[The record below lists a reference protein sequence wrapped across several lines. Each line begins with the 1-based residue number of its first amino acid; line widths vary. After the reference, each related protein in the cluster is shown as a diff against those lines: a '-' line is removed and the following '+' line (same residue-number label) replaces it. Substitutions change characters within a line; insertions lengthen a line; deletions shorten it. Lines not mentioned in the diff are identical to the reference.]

1 MRRRSRFAAGD
12 FRFRTRKPA
21 VSAIGDKVPRR
32 TLDSLV
38 TQVASELMAVDATT
52 MVAASE
58 RVLSWLVEHFD
69 VDFSFL
75 RHTDHER
82 RASVLI
88 AEWPHRTGGNDT
100 DPLRVAYFD
109 ETNSVFAMMEHSTE
123 PMIIRPRPEFDDYQK
138 LIAQSTG
145 IQSVSAAA
153 VPLVSRGEPTGV
165 LGFVKEGDREWSTRE
180 LNVLKAIAALLAQLQ
195 ARVVAEERLRYIA
208 MHDDLTGLANRRAL
222 LEHMEERLRP
232 GNPGPVAAFFL
243 DLDRLKALNDFLG
256 HTAGDNFIRTLAT
269 RLRENLDR
277 GDMIARLGGDEFVI
291 VPSKPMDAGAA
302 DLEATRIQ
310 RLIGRRVTVGGE
322 TVSRGAS
329 VGVAVGIPGET
340 TVADV
345 LRRADHALLSAKS
358 SGGNGVA
365 VFTDAMRA
373 QFELQD
379 DVELNLRGAV
389 SDGSLLLHY
398 QPEVDLRTGRLV
410 ALEALVRWQH
420 PTRGLLPPGA
430 FVGVAEATNLAGELG
445 RWVIRSACEQFAS
458 WRRRGLASNVVIR
471 INVSPVQLV
480 SLDFVETMEGI
491 LRRFGIDGSSVCLE
505 ITEHVVV
512 QDLARTQ
519 VTLRGLKRMGVQIAI
534 DDFGTGYSSLSHLKA
549 LPVDAVKIDRGFVQR
564 LGASA
569 DDLAIVKSIV
579 GLAGSFGLGV
589 VGEGVETTV
598 AARTLVA
605 LGCYRAQGFLIAR
618 PMPADEVETHLA
630 SGRIA
635 LDLDLPGTGRA
646 AAP

>member
-1 MRRRSRFAAGD
+1 MG
-12 FRFRTRKPA
+12 
-21 VSAIGDKVPRR
+21 
-32 TLDSLV
+32 
-38 TQVASELMAVDATT
+38 VDATT

-58 RVLSWLVEHFD
+58 RVLARLVEHFD
-69 VDFSFL
+69 VDFSYL
-75 RHTDHER
+75 RHTDREQ
-82 RASVLI
+82 RATVLI
-88 AEWPHRTGGNDT
+88 AEWPHRGDIPDP
-100 DPLRVAYFD
+100 DPLKIVHFEHAD
-109 ETNSVFAMMEHSTE
+109 SVFRELEHATE
-123 PMIIRPRPEFDDYQK
+123 PIIVRPTQQSADYQET
-138 LIAQSTG
+138 IRRSSG
-145 IQSVSAAA
+145 IPQVAMAA
-153 VPLVSRGEPTGV
+153 VPLLSRGESTGV
-165 LGFVKEGDREWSTRE
+165 LGFIKQGDRDWSTRE
-180 LNVLKAIAALLAQLQ
+180 LNVLKAIAALFAQLQ

-208 MHDDLTGLANRRAL
+208 LHDDLTGLANRRAL
-222 LEHMEERLRP
+222 LEHMEERLRQ
-232 GNPGPVAAFFL
+232 GSPGPVAAFFL

-256 HTAGDNFIRTLAT
+256 HTAGDNFIRTLSS
-269 RLRENLDR
+269 RLRENLDPN
-277 GDMIARLGGDEFVI
+277 DMIARLGGDEFVI
-291 VPSKPMDAGAA
+291 VPAKPMDAVAA
-302 DLEATRIQ
+302 ELEATRIQ
-310 RLIGRRVTVGGE
+310 QLIGRRVTVGGE
-322 TVSRGAS
+322 SVSRGAS

-358 SGGNGVA
+358 GGGNGVA

-398 QPEVDLRTGRLV
+398 QPEVDLRTGRVV
-410 ALEALVRWQH
+410 ALEALVRWLH

-430 FVGVAEATNLAGELG
+430 FVTVAEATNLAGELG
-445 RWVIRSACEQFAS
+445 RWVIRSACAQFAE
-458 WRRRGLASNVVIR
+458 WRRRGLAANVVMR

-480 SLDFVETMEGI
+480 SLDFVERIEDI
-491 LRRFGIDGSSVCLE
+491 LRLFGIDGSSVCLE

-564 LGASA
+564 LGAST
-569 DDLAIVKSIV
+569 DDLAIVKSII

-589 VGEGVETTV
+589 VGEGVETPV
-598 AARTLVA
+598 AARTLVG

-618 PMPADEVETHLA
+618 PMPADEVEAHLA
-630 SGRIA
+630 VGRIP
-635 LDLDLPGTGRA
+635 LDLDLPRAGRGSTRA
-646 AAP
+646 

>member
-1 MRRRSRFAAGD
+1 MG
-12 FRFRTRKPA
+12 
-21 VSAIGDKVPRR
+21 
-32 TLDSLV
+32 
-38 TQVASELMAVDATT
+38 VDATT

-58 RVLSWLVEHFD
+58 RVLARLVEHFD
-69 VDFSFL
+69 VDFSYL
-75 RHTDHER
+75 RHTD
-82 RASVLI
+82 RAQRATVLI
-88 AEWPHRTGGNDT
+88 AEWPHRGDIPDP
-100 DPLRVAYFD
+100 DPLKIVHFEHAD
-109 ETNSVFAMMEHSTE
+109 SVFRELEHATE
-123 PMIIRPRPEFDDYQK
+123 PIIVRPSQQSADYQET
-138 LIAQSTG
+138 IRRSSG
-145 IQSVSAAA
+145 IPEVAMAA
-153 VPLVSRGEPTGV
+153 VPLLSRGESTGV
-165 LGFVKEGDREWSTRE
+165 LGFIKQGDRDWSTRE
-180 LNVLKAIAALLAQLQ
+180 LNVLKAIAALFAQLQ

-208 MHDDLTGLANRRAL
+208 LHDDLTGLANRRAL
-222 LEHMEERLRP
+222 LEHMEERL
-232 GNPGPVAAFFL
+232 GQGSPGPVAAFFL

-256 HTAGDNFIRTLAT
+256 HTAGDNFIRTLSS
-269 RLRENLDR
+269 RLRENLDPN
-277 GDMIARLGGDEFVI
+277 DMIARLGGDEFVI
-291 VPSKPMDAGAA
+291 VPAKPMDAVAA
-302 DLEATRIQ
+302 ELEATRIQ
-310 RLIGRRVTVGGE
+310 QLIGRRVTVGGE
-322 TVSRGAS
+322 SVSRGAS

-358 SGGNGVA
+358 GGGNGVA

-398 QPEVDLRTGRLV
+398 QPEVDLRTGRVV
-410 ALEALVRWQH
+410 ALEALVRWLH

-430 FVGVAEATNLAGELG
+430 FVTVAEATNLAGELG
-445 RWVIRSACEQFAS
+445 RWVIRSACAQFAE
-458 WRRRGLASNVVIR
+458 WRRRGLAANVVMR

-480 SLDFVETMEGI
+480 SLDFVERIEDM
-491 LRRFGIDGSSVCLE
+491 LRLFGIDGSSVCLE

-564 LGASA
+564 LGAST
-569 DDLAIVKSIV
+569 DDLAIVKSII

-589 VGEGVETTV
+589 VGEGVETPV
-598 AARTLVA
+598 AARTLVG

-618 PMPADEVETHLA
+618 PMPADEVEAHLA
-630 SGRIA
+630 LGRIA
-635 LDLDLPGTGRA
+635 LDLDLPRAGRGTTRA
-646 AAP
+646 

>member
-1 MRRRSRFAAGD
+1 MG
-12 FRFRTRKPA
+12 
-21 VSAIGDKVPRR
+21 
-32 TLDSLV
+32 
-38 TQVASELMAVDATT
+38 VDATT

-58 RVLSWLVEHFD
+58 RVLARLVEHFD
-69 VDFSFL
+69 VDFSYL
-75 RHTDHER
+75 RHTDREQ
-82 RASVLI
+82 RATVLI
-88 AEWPHRTGGNDT
+88 AEWPHRGDIPDP
-100 DPLRVAYFD
+100 DPLKIVHFEHAD
-109 ETNSVFAMMEHSTE
+109 SVFRELEHATE
-123 PMIIRPRPEFDDYQK
+123 PIIVRPSQQSADYQET
-138 LIAQSTG
+138 IRRSSG
-145 IQSVSAAA
+145 IPQVAMAA
-153 VPLVSRGEPTGV
+153 VPLLSRGESTGV
-165 LGFVKEGDREWSTRE
+165 LGFIKQGDRDWSTRE
-180 LNVLKAIAALLAQLQ
+180 LNVLKAIAALFAQLQ

-208 MHDDLTGLANRRAL
+208 LHDDLTGLANRRAL
-222 LEHMEERLRP
+222 LEHMEERLRQ
-232 GNPGPVAAFFL
+232 GSPGPVAAFFL

-256 HTAGDNFIRTLAT
+256 HTAGDNFIRTLSS
-269 RLRENLDR
+269 RLRENLDPN
-277 GDMIARLGGDEFVI
+277 DMIARLGGDEFVI
-291 VPSKPMDAGAA
+291 VPAKPMDAVAA
-302 DLEATRIQ
+302 ELEATRIQ
-310 RLIGRRVTVGGE
+310 QLIGRRVTVGGE
-322 TVSRGAS
+322 SVSRGAS

-358 SGGNGVA
+358 GGGNGVA

-398 QPEVDLRTGRLV
+398 QPEVDLRTGRVV
-410 ALEALVRWQH
+410 ALEALVRWLH

-430 FVGVAEATNLAGELG
+430 FVTVAEATNLAGELG
-445 RWVIRSACEQFAS
+445 RWVIRSACAQFAE
-458 WRRRGLASNVVIR
+458 WRRRGLAANVVMR

-480 SLDFVETMEGI
+480 SLDFVERIEDI
-491 LRRFGIDGSSVCLE
+491 LRLFGIDGSSVCLE

-564 LGASA
+564 LGAST
-569 DDLAIVKSIV
+569 DDLAIVKSII

-589 VGEGVETTV
+589 VGEGVETPV
-598 AARTLVA
+598 AARTLVG

-618 PMPADEVETHLA
+618 PMPADEVEAHLA
-630 SGRIA
+630 VGRIP
-635 LDLDLPGTGRA
+635 LDLDLPRAGRGITRA
-646 AAP
+646 

>member
-1 MRRRSRFAAGD
+1 
-12 FRFRTRKPA
+12 
-21 VSAIGDKVPRR
+21 
-32 TLDSLV
+32 
-38 TQVASELMAVDATT
+38 MAVDATN
-52 MVAASE
+52 MAAASE

-75 RHTDHER
+75 RYTDQER
-82 RASVLI
+82 GASILI
-88 AEWPHRTGGNDT
+88 AEWPRRPESDGD
-100 DPLRVAYFD
+100 DPLRIAYYD
-109 ETNSVFAMMEHSTE
+109 ESPSLFVKLEHVTE
-123 PMIIRPRPEFDDYQK
+123 PMIIRPTPEFDDYQS
-138 LIAQSTG
+138 LIQRSTG
-145 IQSVSAAA
+145 IDAVSAAA
-153 VPLVSRGEPTGV
+153 VPLVSRDEATGV
-165 LGFVKEGDREWSTRE
+165 LGFIKEGDREWSNRE
-180 LNVLKAIAALLAQLQ
+180 INVLKAIAALFAQLQ
-195 ARVVAEERLRYIA
+195 ARVAAEERLRYIA

-222 LEHMEERLRP
+222 LEHMEDRLRP
-232 GNPGPVAAFFL
+232 GNLGPVAAFFL

-256 HTAGDNFIRTLAT
+256 HTAGDNFIRTLST
-269 RLRENLDR
+269 RLRDNLDP

-291 VPSKPMDAGAA
+291 VPAKPMDAVAA
-302 DLEATRIQ
+302 EGEAARI
-310 RLIGRRVTVGGE
+310 RHLIGQRVTVGGE
-322 TVSRGAS
+322 SVSRGAS

-365 VFTDAMRA
+365 VFTDTMRA

-389 SDGSLLLHY
+389 ADGSLLLHF
-398 QPEVDLRTGRLV
+398 QPEVDLRTGRVV

-445 RWVIRSACEQFAS
+445 RWVIRSACEQFAK

-480 SLDFVETMEGI
+480 SLDFVETMEDI

-618 PMPADEVETHLA
+618 PMPADEVEAHLA
-630 SGRIA
+630 AGRIA
-635 LDLDLPGTGRA
+635 LDLDLPGSGR
-646 AAP
+646 PVGP

>member
-1 MRRRSRFAAGD
+1 MS
-12 FRFRTRKPA
+12 
-21 VSAIGDKVPRR
+21 
-32 TLDSLV
+32 
-38 TQVASELMAVDATT
+38 VDAHT
-52 MVAASE
+52 MVASSE
-58 RVLSWLVEHFD
+58 RVLSWLVSHFD
-69 VDFSFL
+69 VDFSYL
-75 RHTDHER
+75 RHTDRENR
-82 RASVLI
+82 LSILI
-88 AEWPHRTGGNDT
+88 AEWPPRAVIPDP
-100 DPLRVAYFD
+100 DPLRVARFD
-109 ETNSVFAMMEHSTE
+109 ESDAVFASLEFATE
-123 PMIIRPRPEFDDYQK
+123 PFLVRPTPEFEDYQRVIRVSSG
-138 LIAQSTG
+138 LSEV
-145 IQSVSAAA
+145 SVAS

-180 LNVLKAIAALLAQLQ
+180 LNVLKAIAALFAQLQ

-222 LEHMEERLRP
+222 LEHMEERLLP
-232 GNPGPVAAFFL
+232 GGPGPVAAFFL

-256 HTAGDNFIRTLAT
+256 HTAGDNFIRKLAT
-269 RLRENLDR
+269 RLREHLDPA
-277 GDMIARLGGDEFVI
+277 DMIARLGGDEFVI
-291 VPSKPMDAGAA
+291 VPAKPMDASAA
-302 DLEATRIQ
+302 DVEAARIQ
-310 RLIGRRVTVGGE
+310 QLIARRVTVGGE

-329 VGVAVGIPGET
+329 VGVALGIPGET

-398 QPEVDLRTGRLV
+398 QPEVDLRTGRVV

-445 RWVIRSACEQFAS
+445 RWVIRSACEQFAK

-618 PMPADEVETHLA
+618 PMPAHEVEEHLA
-630 SGRIA
+630 AGRIA
-635 LDLDLPGTGRA
+635 LDLDLPGTGGRP

>member
-1 MRRRSRFAAGD
+1 M
-12 FRFRTRKPA
+12 
-21 VSAIGDKVPRR
+21 PRR

-38 TQVASELMAVDATT
+38 TQVASELMGVDATT
-52 MVAASE
+52 MAEATE
-58 RVLSWLVEHFD
+58 RVLAQLVEYFD
-69 VDFSFL
+69 VDFSYV
-75 RHTDHER
+75 RHTDRER

-88 AEWPHRTGGNDT
+88 AEWPHRPQVPDP
-100 DPLRVAYFD
+100 DPLEIVYFEGAD
-109 ETNSVFAMMEHSTE
+109 PVFRAFEHATE
-123 PMIIRPRPEFDDYQK
+123 PMIARPTPEFADYQETMRR
-138 LIAQSTG
+138 ASG
-145 IQSVSAAA
+145 IPVVTTAA
-153 VPLVSRGEPTGV
+153 VPLLSRGESTGV
-165 LGFVKEGDREWSTRE
+165 LGFIKTGDREWSTRE
-180 LNVLKAIAALLAQLQ
+180 LNVLKAIAALFAQLQ

-208 MHDDLTGLANRRAL
+208 LHDDLTGLANRRAL

-232 GNPGPVAAFFL
+232 GSPGPVAAFFL

-256 HTAGDNFIRTLAT
+256 HTAGDNFIRTLSS
-269 RLRENLDR
+269 RLREHLDPD
-277 GDMIARLGGDEFVI
+277 DMIARLGGDEFVI
-291 VPSKPMDAGAA
+291 VPAKPMDAVAA
-302 DLEATRIQ
+302 EEEGTRIQ
-310 RLIGRRVTVGGE
+310 QLIGRRVTVGGE
-322 TVSRGAS
+322 SVSRAAS
-329 VGVAVGIPGET
+329 IGVAVGIPGET

-358 SGGNGVA
+358 GGGNGVA

-398 QPEVDLRTGRLV
+398 QPEVDLRTGRIV
-410 ALEALVRWQH
+410 ALEALVRWLH
-420 PTRGLLPPGA
+420 PTRGLLPPAA
-430 FVGVAEATNLAGELG
+430 FVTVAEATNLAGELG
-445 RWVIRSACEQFAS
+445 RWVIRSACAQFAE
-458 WRRRGLASNVVIR
+458 WRRRGLAANVVMR

-480 SLDFVETMEGI
+480 SLDFVERIEDI
-491 LRRFGIDGSSVCLE
+491 LRLFGIDGSSICLE

-564 LGASA
+564 LGAST
-569 DDLAIVKSIV
+569 DDLAIVKSII

-589 VGEGVETTV
+589 VGEGVETAV
-598 AARTLVA
+598 AARTLVG

-618 PMPADEVETHLA
+618 PMPADEVEAHLA
-630 SGRIA
+630 VGRIP
-635 LDLDLPGTGRA
+635 LDLDLPRASRGTAGI
-646 AAP
+646 

>member
-1 MRRRSRFAAGD
+1 MG
-12 FRFRTRKPA
+12 
-21 VSAIGDKVPRR
+21 
-32 TLDSLV
+32 
-38 TQVASELMAVDATT
+38 VDATT

-58 RVLSWLVEHFD
+58 RVLARLVDHFD
-69 VDFSFL
+69 VDFSYL
-75 RHTDHER
+75 RHTDREQ
-82 RASVLI
+82 RATVLI
-88 AEWPHRTGGNDT
+88 AEWPHRGDVPDP
-100 DPLRVAYFD
+100 DPLKIVHFEHAD
-109 ETNSVFAMMEHSTE
+109 SVFRELEYATE
-123 PMIIRPRPEFDDYQK
+123 PIIVRPSQQSADYQET
-138 LIAQSTG
+138 IRRSSG
-145 IQSVSAAA
+145 IPQVAMAA
-153 VPLVSRGEPTGV
+153 VPLLSRGESTGV
-165 LGFVKEGDREWSTRE
+165 LGFIKQGDRDWSTRE
-180 LNVLKAIAALLAQLQ
+180 LNVLKAIAALFAQLQ

-208 MHDDLTGLANRRAL
+208 LHDDLTGLANRRAL
-222 LEHMEERLRP
+222 LEHMEERLRQ
-232 GNPGPVAAFFL
+232 GSPGPVAAFFL

-256 HTAGDNFIRTLAT
+256 HTAGDNFIRTLSS
-269 RLRENLDR
+269 RLRENLDPN
-277 GDMIARLGGDEFVI
+277 DMIARLGGDEFVI
-291 VPSKPMDAGAA
+291 VPAKPMDAVAA
-302 DLEATRIQ
+302 ELEATRIQ
-310 RLIGRRVTVGGE
+310 QLIGRRVTVGGE
-322 TVSRGAS
+322 SVSRGAS

-358 SGGNGVA
+358 GGGNGVA

-398 QPEVDLRTGRLV
+398 QPEVDLRTGRVV
-410 ALEALVRWQH
+410 ALEALVRWLH

-430 FVGVAEATNLAGELG
+430 FVTVAEATNLAGELG
-445 RWVIRSACEQFAS
+445 RWVIRSACAQFAE
-458 WRRRGLASNVVIR
+458 WRRRGLAANVVMR

-480 SLDFVETMEGI
+480 SLDFVERIEDM
-491 LRRFGIDGSSVCLE
+491 LRLFGIDGSSVCLE

-564 LGASA
+564 LGAST
-569 DDLAIVKSIV
+569 DDLAIVKSII

-589 VGEGVETTV
+589 VGEGVETPV
-598 AARTLVA
+598 AARTLVG

-618 PMPADEVETHLA
+618 PMPADEVEAHLA
-630 SGRIA
+630 VGRIP
-635 LDLDLPGTGRA
+635 LDLDLPRAGRGTTRA
-646 AAP
+646 

>member
-1 MRRRSRFAAGD
+1 MG
-12 FRFRTRKPA
+12 
-21 VSAIGDKVPRR
+21 
-32 TLDSLV
+32 
-38 TQVASELMAVDATT
+38 VDATT

-58 RVLSWLVEHFD
+58 RVLARLVEHFD
-69 VDFSFL
+69 VDFSYL
-75 RHTDHER
+75 RHTDREQ
-82 RASVLI
+82 RATVLI
-88 AEWPHRTGGNDT
+88 AEWPHRGDIPDP
-100 DPLRVAYFD
+100 DPLKIVHFEHAD
-109 ETNSVFAMMEHSTE
+109 SVFRELEHATE
-123 PMIIRPRPEFDDYQK
+123 PIIVRPSQQSADYQET
-138 LIAQSTG
+138 IRRSSG
-145 IQSVSAAA
+145 IPQVAMAA
-153 VPLVSRGEPTGV
+153 VPLLSRGESTGV
-165 LGFVKEGDREWSTRE
+165 LGFIKQGDRDWSTRE
-180 LNVLKAIAALLAQLQ
+180 LNVLKAIAALFAQLQ

-208 MHDDLTGLANRRAL
+208 LHDDLTGLANRRAL
-222 LEHMEERLRP
+222 LEHMEERLRQ
-232 GNPGPVAAFFL
+232 GSPGPVAAFFL

-256 HTAGDNFIRTLAT
+256 HTAGDNFIRTLSS
-269 RLRENLDR
+269 RLRENLDPN
-277 GDMIARLGGDEFVI
+277 DMIARLGGDEFVI
-291 VPSKPMDAGAA
+291 VPAKPMDAVAA
-302 DLEATRIQ
+302 ELEATRIQ
-310 RLIGRRVTVGGE
+310 QLIGRRVTVGGE
-322 TVSRGAS
+322 SVSRGAS

-358 SGGNGVA
+358 GGGNGVA

-398 QPEVDLRTGRLV
+398 QPEVDLRTGRVV
-410 ALEALVRWQH
+410 ALEALVRWLH

-430 FVGVAEATNLAGELG
+430 FVTVAEATNLAGELG
-445 RWVIRSACEQFAS
+445 RWVIRSACAQFAE
-458 WRRRGLASNVVIR
+458 WRRRGLAANVVMR

-480 SLDFVETMEGI
+480 SLDFVERIEDM
-491 LRRFGIDGSSVCLE
+491 LRLFGIDGSSVCLE

-564 LGASA
+564 LGAST
-569 DDLAIVKSIV
+569 DDLAIVKSII

-589 VGEGVETTV
+589 VGEGVETPV
-598 AARTLVA
+598 AARTLVG

-618 PMPADEVETHLA
+618 PMPADEVEAHLA
-630 SGRIA
+630 VGRIP
-635 LDLDLPGTGRA
+635 LDLDLPRAGRGTTRA
-646 AAP
+646 

>member
-1 MRRRSRFAAGD
+1 M
-12 FRFRTRKPA
+12 
-21 VSAIGDKVPRR
+21 PRR

-38 TQVASELMAVDATT
+38 TQVAAELMGVDATT
-52 MVAASE
+52 MVAATE
-58 RVLSWLVEHFD
+58 RVLAKLVDYFD
-69 VDFSFL
+69 VDFSFV
-75 RHTDHER
+75 RPTDRER
-82 RASVLI
+82 RATVLV
-88 AEWPHRTGGNDT
+88 AEWPPRQGVPDP
-100 DPLRVAYFD
+100 DPLRVVYFEQAD
-109 ETNSVFAMMEHSTE
+109 SVFRAVEHATE
-123 PMIIRPRPEFDDYQK
+123 PMIARPTPEFSDYQETIRRSG
-138 LIAQSTG
+138 LTDVTTAT
-145 IQSVSAAA
+145 
-153 VPLVSRGEPTGV
+153 VPLMSRGEPTGL
-165 LGFVKEGDREWSTRE
+165 LGFMKQGDRQWSTRE
-180 LNVLKAIAALLAQLQ
+180 INVLKAIAALLAQLQ

-208 MHDDLTGLANRRAL
+208 LHDDLTGLANRRAL

-232 GNPGPVAAFFL
+232 GSSGPVAAFFL

-256 HTAGDNFIRTLAT
+256 HTAGDNFIRTLSS
-269 RLRENLDR
+269 RLKEHLDPN
-277 GDMIARLGGDEFVI
+277 DMIARLGGDEFVI
-291 VPSKPMDAGAA
+291 VPAKPVDPVAA
-302 DLEATRIQ
+302 ELEATRIQ
-310 RLIGRRVTVGGE
+310 QLITRRVSVGGE

-329 VGVAVGIPGET
+329 VGVALGMPGET
-340 TVADV
+340 TVADL

-358 SGGNGVA
+358 GGGNGVA

-398 QPEVDLRTGRLV
+398 QPEVDLRTGRIV

-445 RWVIRSACEQFAS
+445 RWVLRTALAQFAK
-458 WRRRGLASNVVIR
+458 WRRAGLASNVVIR

-480 SLDFVETMEGI
+480 SLDFVECVEDV
-491 LRRFGIDGSSVCLE
+491 LRRHGIDGSSVCLE

-512 QDLARTQ
+512 SDLTRTQ

-564 LGASA
+564 LGAST

-589 VGEGVETTV
+589 VGEGVETAV
-598 AARTLVA
+598 AARTLVG

-618 PMPADEVETHLA
+618 PMPADEAEPHLA
-630 SGRIA
+630 EGRIP
-635 LDLDLPGTGRA
+635 LDLELPRVSRGAHRI
-646 AAP
+646 

>member
-1 MRRRSRFAAGD
+1 M
-12 FRFRTRKPA
+12 
-21 VSAIGDKVPRR
+21 PRR

-38 TQVASELMAVDATT
+38 TQVASELMGVDATT

-58 RVLSWLVEHFD
+58 RVLSWLIEHFD
-69 VDFSFL
+69 VDTSFL
-75 RHTDHER
+75 RHTDRER
-82 RASVLI
+82 RASILI
-88 AEWPHRTGGNDT
+88 AEWPPRPVVPDP
-100 DPLRVAYFD
+100 DPLQVTYFD
-109 ETNSVFAMMEHSTE
+109 SSDSVFSALEHAIE
-123 PMIIRPRPEFDDYQK
+123 PMVVRPGPQYDDYQQT
-138 LIAQSTG
+138 IRQSTG
-145 IQSVSAAA
+145 VAAVSVAA

-180 LNVLKAIAALLAQLQ
+180 LNVLKAIAALFAQLQ

-208 MHDDLTGLANRRAL
+208 MHDDLTGLVNRRAL
-222 LEHMEERLRP
+222 LEHMEDRLRA
-232 GNPGPVAAFFL
+232 GNAGPVATFFL

-256 HTAGDNFIRTLAT
+256 HTAGDNFIRSLST
-269 RLRENLDR
+269 RLRENLDPA
-277 GDMIARLGGDEFVI
+277 DMIARLGGDEFVI
-291 VPSKPMDAGAA
+291 VPAKPMDAESAGVEAA
-302 DLEATRIQ
+302 RIQ
-310 RLIGRRVTVGGE
+310 QLIGRRVTVGEE

-329 VGVAVGIPGET
+329 VGVALGIPGET
-340 TVADV
+340 TVSDV

-379 DVELNLRGAV
+379 DVELNLRSAV
-389 SDGSLLLHY
+389 SDGSLVLHY
-398 QPEVDLRTGRLV
+398 QPEVDLRTGRVV

-445 RWVIRSACEQFAS
+445 RWVIRTASEQFAL

-491 LRRFGIDGSSVCLE
+491 LRRYGIDGSSVCLE

-618 PMPADEVETHLA
+618 PMPAEEVEEHLA
-630 SGRIA
+630 AGRIA
-635 LDLDLPGTGRA
+635 LDLDLPGTSRSVLPG
-646 AAP
+646 PS

>member
-1 MRRRSRFAAGD
+1 MG
-12 FRFRTRKPA
+12 
-21 VSAIGDKVPRR
+21 
-32 TLDSLV
+32 
-38 TQVASELMAVDATT
+38 VDATT

-69 VDFSFL
+69 VDFCYL
-75 RHTDHER
+75 RHTDADR
-82 RASVLI
+82 RASILV
-88 AEWPHRTGGNDT
+88 AEWPHRPPLDP
-100 DPLRVAYFD
+100 DPLRVIYFD
-109 ETNSVFAMMEHSTE
+109 EQSDGVFAQLEHRIE
-123 PMIIRPRPEFDDYQK
+123 PMIVRPNPDNADYQRS
-138 LIAQSTG
+138 IEQSAG
-145 IQSVSAAA
+145 ISEVSMAA
-153 VPLVSRGEPTGV
+153 VPLVSRDAPTGV
-165 LGFVKEGDREWSTRE
+165 LGFIKKGDREWSTRE
-180 LNVLKAIAALLAQLQ
+180 LNVLKAIAALFAQLQ
-195 ARVVAEERLRYIA
+195 ARVVAEERLRFIA

-222 LEHMEERLRP
+222 LEHMEDRLRP
-232 GNPGPVAAFFL
+232 GCAGPVATFFL

-269 RLRENLDR
+269 RLQENLDA
-277 GDMIARLGGDEFVI
+277 GDVIARLGGDEFVI
-291 VPSKPMDAGAA
+291 VPAKPMDAAA
-302 DLEATRIQ
+302 AEREATRIQ
-310 RLIGRRVTVGGE
+310 QLIARRVTVGEE

-329 VGVAVGIPGET
+329 VGVALGIPGET

-389 SDGSLLLHY
+389 SDGSLVLHY
-398 QPEVDLRTGRLV
+398 QPEVDLRTGRVV

-445 RWVIRSACEQFAS
+445 RWVIRSAAEQFAG

-491 LRRFGIDGSSVCLE
+491 LRRYGIDGSSVCLE

-534 DDFGTGYSSLSHLKA
+534 DDFGTGYSLLSHLKA

-618 PMPADEVETHLA
+618 PMPAEEVEEHLA
-630 SGRIA
+630 AGRIA
-635 LDLDLPGTGRA
+635 LDLDLPGTSRSVLPG
-646 AAP
+646 PS

>member
-1 MRRRSRFAAGD
+1 M
-12 FRFRTRKPA
+12 
-21 VSAIGDKVPRR
+21 PRQ

-38 TQVASELMAVDATT
+38 TQVASELMGVDATT

-69 VDFSFL
+69 VDFSYL
-75 RHTDHER
+75 RHTDRER

-88 AEWPHRTGGNDT
+88 AEWPSRSVTIEP
-100 DPLRVAYFD
+100 DPLRVTYFD
-109 ETNSVFAMMEHSTE
+109 RADSVFAKLENAIEPLIVRPIPEHA
-123 PMIIRPRPEFDDYQK
+123 DYQHTIH
-138 LIAQSTG
+138 LSSG
-145 IQSVSAAA
+145 IPQVSMAC
-153 VPLVSRGEPTGV
+153 VPLVSRGESTGV

-180 LNVLKAIAALLAQLQ
+180 LNVLKAIAALFAQLQ

-222 LEHMEERLRP
+222 LEHMEERLRT
-232 GNPGPVAAFFL
+232 GAPGPVAAFFL

-269 RLRENLDR
+269 RLRDHLDP

-291 VPSKPMDAGAA
+291 VPAKPMDAGAA

-310 RLIGRRVTVGGE
+310 QLIARRVTVGGE

-389 SDGSLLLHY
+389 SDGSLILHY
-398 QPEVDLRTGRLV
+398 QPEVDLRTGRVV

-445 RWVIRSACEQFAS
+445 RWVIRTACEQFAS
-458 WRRRGLASNVVIR
+458 WRRRGLASSVVIR

-491 LRRFGIDGSSVCLE
+491 LRRYGIDGSSVCLE

-618 PMPADEVETHLA
+618 PMPADEVEQHLA
-630 SGRIA
+630 AGRIA
-635 LDLDLPGTGRA
+635 LDLDLPGTGRMGT
-646 AAP
+646 P

>member
-1 MRRRSRFAAGD
+1 
-12 FRFRTRKPA
+12 
-21 VSAIGDKVPRR
+21 
-32 TLDSLV
+32 
-38 TQVASELMAVDATT
+38 MAVDAT
-52 MVAASE
+52 MMAAASE
-58 RVLSWLVEHFD
+58 QVLSWLVEHFD

-75 RHTDHER
+75 RFTDPVR
-82 RASVLI
+82 RVSMLV
-88 AEWPHRTGGNDT
+88 AEWPRRVPPDDD
-100 DPLRVAYFD
+100 DPLHVAHLD
-109 ETNSVFAMMEHSTE
+109 DPTSALGQLSHTTE
-123 PMIIRPRPEFDDYQK
+123 PIIIRPIPEFADYQQ
-138 LIAQSTG
+138 LIQQATG
-145 IQSVSAAA
+145 IDSVSVAA
-153 VPLVSRGEPTGV
+153 VPLVSRGEPTGI
-165 LGFVKEGDREWSTRE
+165 LGFIKAGDREWSNRE
-180 LNVLKAIAALLAQLQ
+180 LNVLKAIAALFAQLQ

-208 MHDDLTGLANRRAL
+208 MHDDLTGLANRRSL
-222 LEHMEERLRP
+222 LEHMEERLKS
-232 GNPGPVAAFFL
+232 GSQGPVATFFL

-269 RLRENLDR
+269 RLRENLDP

-291 VPSKPMDAGAA
+291 VPAKPLDAAAA
-302 DLEATRIQ
+302 DQEATRIQ
-310 RLIGRRVTVGGE
+310 QLIGRRVTVGEE

-329 VGVAVGIPGET
+329 IGVALGIPGET

-398 QPEVDLRTGRLV
+398 QPEVDLRTGRVV

-445 RWVIRSACEQFAS
+445 RWVIRTACEQFS
-458 WRRRGLASNVVIR
+458 QWRKRGLASNVVIR

-480 SLDFVETMEGI
+480 SLDFVETMEDI

-618 PMPADEVETHLA
+618 PMPAEEVETHLSA
-630 SGRIA
+630 GRIA
-635 LDLDLPGTGRA
+635 LDLDLPGTGRNS
-646 AAP
+646 AP

>member
-1 MRRRSRFAAGD
+1 M
-12 FRFRTRKPA
+12 
-21 VSAIGDKVPRR
+21 
-32 TLDSLV
+32 
-38 TQVASELMAVDATT
+38 TQVASELMGVDATT

-58 RVLSWLVEHFD
+58 RVLARLVEHFD
-69 VDFSFL
+69 VDFSYL
-75 RHTDHER
+75 RHTDREQ
-82 RASVLI
+82 RATVLI
-88 AEWPHRTGGNDT
+88 AEWPHRGDIPDP
-100 DPLRVAYFD
+100 DPLKIVHFEHAD
-109 ETNSVFAMMEHSTE
+109 SVFRELEHATE
-123 PMIIRPRPEFDDYQK
+123 PIIVRPSQQSADYQET
-138 LIAQSTG
+138 IRRSSG
-145 IQSVSAAA
+145 IPQVAMAA
-153 VPLVSRGEPTGV
+153 VPLLSRGESTGV
-165 LGFVKEGDREWSTRE
+165 LGFIKQGDRDWSTRE
-180 LNVLKAIAALLAQLQ
+180 LNVLKAIAALFAQLQ

-208 MHDDLTGLANRRAL
+208 LHDDLTGLANRRAL
-222 LEHMEERLRP
+222 LEHMEERLRQ
-232 GNPGPVAAFFL
+232 GSPGPVAAFFL

-256 HTAGDNFIRTLAT
+256 HTAGDNFIRTLSS
-269 RLRENLDR
+269 RLRENLDPN
-277 GDMIARLGGDEFVI
+277 DMIARLGGDEFVI
-291 VPSKPMDAGAA
+291 VPAKPMDAVAA
-302 DLEATRIQ
+302 ELEATRIQ
-310 RLIGRRVTVGGE
+310 QLIGRRVTVGGE
-322 TVSRGAS
+322 SVSRGAS

-358 SGGNGVA
+358 GGGNGVA

-398 QPEVDLRTGRLV
+398 QPEVDLRTGRVV
-410 ALEALVRWQH
+410 ALEALVRWLH

-430 FVGVAEATNLAGELG
+430 FVTVAEATNLAGELG
-445 RWVIRSACEQFAS
+445 RWVIRSACAQFAE
-458 WRRRGLASNVVIR
+458 WRRRGLAANVVMR

-480 SLDFVETMEGI
+480 SLDFVERIEDM
-491 LRRFGIDGSSVCLE
+491 LRLFGIDGSSVCLE

-564 LGASA
+564 LGAST
-569 DDLAIVKSIV
+569 DDLAIVKSII

-589 VGEGVETTV
+589 VGEGVETSV
-598 AARTLVA
+598 AARTLVG

-618 PMPADEVETHLA
+618 PMPADEVEAHLA
-630 SGRIA
+630 VGRIP
-635 LDLDLPGTGRA
+635 LDLDLPRAGRGTTRA
-646 AAP
+646 